1 MRGKISGQWLVAS
14 TVRKARVPV
23 KTYQELIAWQ
33 KAITF
38 VTAVYQVSR
47 DFLREEIYGLTS

>member
-1 MRGKISGQWLVAS
+1 VASGWWPVAS